1 MNTVKKLTRAKFN
14 RIIGG
19 VCYGFAE
26 YFNLDPTI
34 VRIGWVL
41 FTALGGAGALAYLVC
56 WVIIPESA

>member
-1 MNTVKKLTRAKFN
+1 MNTVKKLTRSKFN